1 LKPGGNVPRLHQA
14 GRKTKTPAGRTG
26 GKVETAPEMRKTKII
41 RQEMEAE
48 ISLHYNAASKEK
60 RKEFDEDVFYKLHL
74 KGEDYE
80 AALGRANEIFFGSAR
95 HIRDMR
101 RQMKMKRKLEEEK

>member
-1 LKPGGNVPRLHQA
+1 MK
-14 GRKTKTPAGRTG
+14 
-26 GKVETAPEMRKTKII
+26 
-41 RQEMEAE
+41 AE

-60 RKEFDEDVFYKLHL
+60 RKEFDEDVSYKLCL

-95 HIRDMR
+95 DMRDMR
-101 RQMKMKRKLEEEK
+101 RQMKKKRKEEKERKYIVESIARMSESERADLLSKARKPANTGDTI